1 MSAPA
6 STARPNRPVRPAVPV
21 DSRAHAFGVVLGK
34 AVRDRLT
41 IAVLVGVLLVCLG
54 LMVGVLWPSLRDT
67 FATVNLPEAF
77 STVLGGAT
85 LTTPLG
91 WVNAELMSVV
101 APASAIVTGVI
112 SGARATA
119 GEEED
124 KTLGVLLGAP
134 VGRTTFLLAKIVAM
148 IIHVLVVSVL
158 LVAGLVVGNRVG
170 GLGLTAA
177 GMIGAGLHV
186 ALLGILFGVLAVIV
200 GAATGNKRLTNAI
213 AGALAVLAFCI
224 SSFLPL
230 SDAMAGG
237 AKASPWYYFDSVQP
251 LANGADMA
259 HLLVLAAAAVVLAAV
274 GILAFTRRDL
284 RG

>member
-6 STARPNRPVRPAVPV
+6 PTTRSTRPVRPPAPV
-21 DSRAHAFGVVLGK
+21 DTRPHAFGAVLGK

-41 IAVLVGVLLVCLG
+41 IAVLIGVLLVGLG
-54 LMVGVLWPSLRDT
+54 LLVGALWPSLRAT

-124 KTLGVLLGAP
+124 KTLGVLLGGP
-134 VGRTTFLLAKIVAM
+134 VSRTTFLLAKIAAM

-158 LVAGLVVGNRVG
+158 LVAGLVVGNLVG
-170 GLGLTAA
+170 DLRLSAA

-200 GAATGNKRLTNAI
+200 GAATGHRRLTNAV
-213 AGALAVLAFCI
+213 AAAFAVLAFCL

-230 SDAMAGG
+230 SDSLAGG
-237 AKASPWYYFDSVQP
+237 AKASPWYYFDSGQP
-251 LANGADMA
+251 LANGADIA
-259 HLLVLAAAAVVLAAV
+259 HLLVLATAAVVLAAV

>member
-1 MSAPA
+1 MSVTAMRPA
-6 STARPNRPVRPAVPV
+6 AARPGPAA
-21 DSRAHAFGVVLGK
+21 SRATAFGALLGK

-41 IAVLVGVLLVCLG
+41 IAVLVGVLLVGLG
-54 LMVGVLWPSLRDT
+54 LMVGALWPSLRDT
-67 FATVNLPEAF
+67 FATVKLPEAF

-85 LTTPLG
+85 LTTPVG

-101 APASAIVTGVI
+101 APASAIVAGVI

-134 VGRTTFLLAKIVAM
+134 VGRTAFLLAKIVAM

-158 LVAGLVVGNRVG
+158 LVAGLVVGNLVG
-170 GLGLTAA
+170 DLGLTAA

-186 ALLGILFGVLAVIV
+186 ALLGILFGVLAVTV
-200 GAATGNKRLTNAI
+200 GAATGNKRLTSAL

-230 SDAMAGG
+230 ADALAWG
-237 AKASPWYYFDSVQP
+237 AKASPWYYFDSVKP
-251 LANGADMA
+251 LANGADIA
-259 HLLVLAAAAVVLAAV
+259 HLLVLAAAAVGLAAV